1 MRLSAKNVLKGTVK
15 SIVAGAVNSEVVI
28 ALPGGS
34 EITSVITKGSVESL
48 GLKVGSS
55 AYAVIK
61 ASNVIVGVD

>member
-1 MRLSAKNVLKGTVK
+1 MKLSAKNVLKGTVK
-15 SIVAGAVNSEVVI
+15 SILPGAVNAEVVI
-28 ALPGGS
+28 VLPGGA
-34 EITSVITKGSVESL
+34 EIVSVITKGSVESL